1 MQKFYP
7 LNWKFIGMI
16 SVAALVI
23 VTLFSAAG
31 GSPVSAQADIA
42 TGPVNSIS
50 VSGSG
55 QASGTPDVAYIN
67 LGVDTVDPDVGQ
79 AVENANTEMAAI
91 IAALTDAGV
100 DPKDIQ
106 TTNFN
111 VYPEDRYDQNGQPT
125 GERVYHVQ
133 NSLTVTVR
141 DISNVGTIIE
151 AGLGAGADSINGLNF
166 GIDDTAELEQEARVN
181 AIADARQR
189 AEQLAAA
196 FGVTLGDPIIIS
208 EVSGGYYQPPMPLAA
223 RDAMGGSA
231 AQITPGQLQVSVQ
244 VNVTFAIGS

>member
-1 MQKFYP
+1 MQKFYR
-7 LNWKFIGMI
+7 LNWKITGMV

-31 GSPVSAQADIA
+31 RSPVSAQTNTT

-141 DISNVGTIIE
+141 DIANVSTVIE
-151 AGLGAGADSINGLNF
+151 AGLDAGADSINGLNF
-166 GIDDTAELEQEARVN
+166 GIDDTADLEQEARLN

-208 EVSGGYYQPPMPLAA
+208 EVTGGYYPPPMPMMAQA
-223 RDAMGGSA
+223 GMGGA
-231 AQITPGQLQVSVQ
+231 DVQITPGQLQVSVQ

>member
-7 LNWKFIGMI
+7 FNWKII
-16 SVAALVI
+16 STASVVALV
-23 VTLFSAAG
+23 VLTLFSAVG
-31 GSPVSAQADIA
+31 NRTVNAQNNIGI
-42 TGPVNSIS
+42 GPTNSIS

-67 LGVDTVDPDVGQ
+67 LGVDTIDPDVGQ

-91 IAALTDAGV
+91 IVALTDAGV

-141 DISNVGTIIE
+141 DIANVGAVIE

-166 GIDDTAELEQEARVN
+166 GIDDTAALEQEARVN

-189 AEQLAAA
+189 AQQLAEA

-208 EVSGGYYQPPMPLAA
+208 EVTNDFYPPPLPLAA
-223 RDAMGGSA
+223 RADMGGA
-231 AQITPGQLQVSVQ
+231 GPQITPGQLQVSVQ